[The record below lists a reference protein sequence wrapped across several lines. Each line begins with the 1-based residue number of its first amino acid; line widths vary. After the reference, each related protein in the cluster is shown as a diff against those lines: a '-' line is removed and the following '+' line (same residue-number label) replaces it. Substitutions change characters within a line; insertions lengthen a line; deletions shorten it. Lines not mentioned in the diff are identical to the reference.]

1 MMGAF
6 RRKADGTAR
15 AKCVGVPSTGSGQ
28 ALRQAQDKLRSLP
41 ALIKAIFRNECG
53 LFLLR
58 SFFAFAMNESPKPV
72 SASIRIVLVFR
83 LLFV

>member
-41 ALIKAIFRNECG
+41 ALIKATGRDVG
-53 LFLLR
+53 SLFLW
-58 SFFAFAMNESPKPV
+58 P
-72 SASIRIVLVFR
+72 I
-83 LLFV
+83 FV